1 MGNLLGSLVW
11 GAKKGT
17 ILYHWGW
24 VITTVVCVYYCNV
37 VCYHSLSMDELIV
50 NVDEGS
56 LDVNLNLMNIASDDD
71 DGLVSLESPDGDTV
85 QHPQWGKYL
94 CG

>member
-1 MGNLLGSLVW
+1 
-11 GAKKGT
+11 
-17 ILYHWGW
+17 
-24 VITTVVCVYYCNV
+24 
-37 VCYHSLSMDELIV
+37 MDELIV